1 MTGVVRFKLPSTLSF
16 AKPNDHLTGLFY
28 DTTPPVGGFTRTPRG
43 DWPQYVAR
51 TWDDGGATHHNIGSL
66 DFVERDGQAKLNC
79 AGTLM

>member
-43 DWPQYVAR
+43 DWPQLHRQDVGR
-51 TWDDGGATHHNIGSL
+51 WGATHHNIGSL